1 MNTWMKDMH
10 RVRARYM
17 GEVEDFM
24 PSSDMPLSLASPHVH
39 QPRSSWNP
47 VFWGFLHQDGVVDH
61 YLYSQP
67 FSPLKRVG
75 SRMKNSQL
83 LIMAWPLE

>member
-1 MNTWMKDMH
+1 MAQKQPDGRNAEGK
-10 RVRARYM
+10 VCAEGSRA
-17 GEVEDFM
+17 
-24 PSSDMPLSLASPHVH
+24 SILSESTSLPTSPHVH

-75 SRMKNSQL
+75 NRMKNSQL